1 MPFPEETEIILPG
14 GITLNGPRDSDGVLI
29 TLATLDGWGSPGST
43 GGGQQ
48 RVGAHGESPAPNP
61 KLLAR
66 TLTMTGRIEAPTIL
80 LRQQAEHR
88 LQAALGL
95 DLFSLTVVD
104 GIPLR
109 VTAQRSGK
117 VDRADD
123 IDNKVT
129 WQAELTCPDPLR
141 YGVARTLPLALP
153 SVTGG
158 LRFPVRFPVRFT
170 GSTVTGDGDAY
181 NAGNETAPT
190 VVTLTGPLVNPTVL
204 NTRTGQWVTYNDTL
218 LTGEFV
224 DIYLA
229 APLLALLQGTA
240 LRAGKVSTGGGGPW
254 GIEPGSNTIAFRAAS
269 GTGTALLAWSDSY
282 Q

>member
-1 MPFPEETEIILPG
+1 MPFPDETEMILPG
-14 GITLNGPRDSDGVLI
+14 GITLNGPRDGDGVLI

-66 TLTMTGRIEAPTIL
+66 TLSLTGRIEAPTIL
-80 LRQQAEHR
+80 LRQQTEHR

-95 DLFSLTVVD
+95 DLFDLTVVD

-123 IDNKVT
+123 TDTKVT

-141 YGVARTLPLALP
+141 YGEDHSLLLALP
-153 SVTGG
+153 STTGG
-158 LRFPVRFPVRFT
+158 DGWPEQWPEQFDGT
-170 GSTVTGDGDAY
+170 TNTGDGNTT
-181 NAGNETAPT
+181 NAGNITAPSR
-190 VVTLTGPLVNPTVL
+190 VTFTGPLTNPSLT
-204 NTRTGQWVTYNDTL
+204 NFTAGQGVTYNSTL
-218 LTGEFV
+218 LAGEFV
-224 DIYLA
+224 HVYLRV
-229 APLLALLQGTA
+229 PLLALLQGQA
-240 LRAGKVSTGGGGPW
+240 LRTGLISTSGGGPW
-254 GIEPGSNTIAFRAAS
+254 GVEPGNNLIAFRASAGS
-269 GTGTALLAWSDSY
+269 GTALLEFSDSY